1 MRSIRSQLP
10 SLPVIALL
18 MFALALLVGLAFASP
33 AQAGGHGVLQV
44 NDHCQ
49 ANDNAGVLQIVTP
62 QYGYRQQVVLQQV
75 VPHHRQQVVLQVQQH
90 HHRQQQVIVQQVRGH
105 HQRQQVV
112 LQVQDNHRR
121 GGVLQLNGGNRSVT
135 RQRIVTRNR

>member
-1 MRSIRSQLP
+1 MKSFSWLP

-18 MFALALLVGLAFASP
+18 MFALAVLVGLAFASP
-33 AQAGGHGVLQV
+33 AQAGGHGALQV

-49 ANDNAGVLQIVTP
+49 ADAGVLQIVTP

-75 VPHHRQQVVLQVQQH
+75 QPYRQQVVLQVQQQH
-90 HHRQQQVIVQQVRGH
+90 HNRQQIVVQQVRGH
-105 HQRQQVV
+105 QQRQQIV